1 MIYNVALVSGVQQS
15 DSVTLLCMYILFSCP
30 FPLWFI
36 ALRGG
41 LKLAIGLA
49 VILRFPPENECP
61 RMCRF
66 DSFPKWTKACFKI

>member
-1 MIYNVALVSGVQQS
+1 MIDSVALVSGVQQS
-15 DSVTLLCMYILFSCP
+15 DSVILLCMYILFSCS

-36 ALRGG
+36 ALWGG

-49 VILRFPPENECP
+49 VVLHFLPENECP

-66 DSFPKWTKACFKI
+66 DNFPKWTKACLKI